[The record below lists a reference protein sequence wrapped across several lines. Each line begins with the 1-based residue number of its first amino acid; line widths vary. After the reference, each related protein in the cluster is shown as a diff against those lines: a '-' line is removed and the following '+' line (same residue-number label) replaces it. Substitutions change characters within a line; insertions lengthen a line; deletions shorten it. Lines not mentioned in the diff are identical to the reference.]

1 MVLGR
6 LDSYM
11 QKNQAELL
19 SNISSKNKSKML
31 YILSVRSE
39 TIKVLE
45 ENMGSML
52 FHLVL
57 TIFWGIYLL
66 RQG

>member
-1 MVLGR
+1 
-6 LDSYM
+6 M

-52 FHLVL
+52 F
-57 TIFWGIYLL
+57 GISLSYIYFLNMSS
-66 RQG
+66 QAKKNKQK